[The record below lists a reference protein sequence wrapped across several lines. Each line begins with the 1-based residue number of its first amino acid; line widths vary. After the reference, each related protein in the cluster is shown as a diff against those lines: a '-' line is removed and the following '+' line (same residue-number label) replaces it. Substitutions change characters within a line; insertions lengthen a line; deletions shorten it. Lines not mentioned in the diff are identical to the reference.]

1 MAALVGHY
9 FAKRKADAEE
19 AEVRRVATQVAG
31 PAAADAICYGD
42 HADEDA
48 PPLTFVPRCCYD
60 GDAESAPPAYPIE
73 IVRNLSYSAGGDADT
88 EEVRVRVQ
96 SQRHGRHLLDIYFS
110 PSAMRQRMRITG
122 ESTVPVHVH
131 VHGGG
136 WQRGDK
142 SNEWRG
148 APNSGRAAARH
159 GYVSCCISYRLSL
172 PGVLMQLFW
181 TSGISLFLV
190 FLVSLGV
197 PWVRNSFWIRWSQFL
212 ACCVVLI
219 LAMRVWTVRNAS
231 KVRHPESVLDVAL
244 AVAWVKAHVAE
255 HVPAADPSRLFL
267 SGHSAGAHLVS
278 LLATDARYLNSVGL
292 PGLPRDHLRGV
303 CSVSGIYLLHAP
315 LSLTA
320 STFRNCMFR
329 AVYATP
335 AFGCGKDALDDAS
348 PFSHA
353 SRDAPPVLLISA
365 ASDLGLEV
373 DAVRF
378 AGRLRELGVPCEH
391 HIVPHTSHASIASQ
405 FEKHAAHRHWFE
417 FIEKHC
423 SGEGGRNNNRNSQRR
438 GIPIQIQMDNGGDND
453 SAAAGIAAAASAEE
467 KRNGSNNN
475 SSTSTV
481 ASQSAS
487 LSSSSLSTAPPPVP
501 SASTPLLASLA
512 GAGGGE
518 AAAAGG
524 SHKKKKR
531 ADSSKKKKTRE
542 QRLA

>member
-1 MAALVGHY
+1 MASLVGHY
-9 FAKRKADAEE
+9 FAKRRVDAEE
-19 AEVRRVATQVAG
+19 AEVRRIAAAVAG
-31 PAAADAICYGD
+31 PAAADAICVGD
-42 HADEDA
+42 HAEDA

-60 GDAESAPPAYPIE
+60 GDPESAPPAYPIE
-73 IVRNLSYSAGGDADT
+73 VVRNLSYSAGGDADT
-88 EEVRVRVQ
+88 EEVRLRVQ
-96 SQRHGRHLLDIYFS
+96 AQRHGRHVLDIYFS
-110 PSAMRQRMRITG
+110 PSAMRQRMRVTG

-142 SNEWRG
+142 NNEWRG

-159 GYVSCCISYRLSL
+159 GYVSCCVSYRLSL
-172 PGVLMQLFW
+172 PGILMQLFW
-181 TSGISLFLV
+181 TSGFSLLLV
-190 FLVSLGV
+190 FLVSLGSS
-197 PWVRNSFWIRWSQFL
+197 WVRHDFWIRWSQFL

-219 LAMRVWTVRNAS
+219 VAMRVWAVRNAS

-255 HVPAADPSRLFL
+255 HVPQADPSRLFL
-267 SGHSAGAHLVS
+267 SGHSAGAHLVC
-278 LLATDARYLNSVGL
+278 LLATDARYLNAVGL

-320 STFRNCMFR
+320 STFRNCVFR

-335 AFGCGKDALDDAS
+335 AFGCSKDALDDAS

-373 DAVRF
+373 DALRF

-417 FIEKHC
+417 FIEKYC
-423 SGEGGRNNNRNSQRR
+423 NGEGHRNNNRRSHSS
-438 GIPIQIQMDNGGDND
+438 GSPIHVDMDGGSGDP
-453 SAAAGIAAAASAEE
+453 AAAGIAAAAAAED
-467 KRNGSNNN
+467 KRNGN
-475 SSTSTV
+475 SSNRD
-481 ASQSAS
+481 A
-487 LSSSSLSTAPPPVP
+487 SSSIPPPAAPSSLGPAAPP
-501 SASTPLLASLA
+501 SASTPLLASLP
-512 GAGGGE
+512 GGGDV
-518 AAAAGG
+518 AAGG
-524 SHKKKKR
+524 SQKKQKR
-531 ADSSKKKKTRE
+531 ADSSKKKKRRG